1 MRTNTVAAIHSV
13 LPSLAVLAQGAK
25 TRRGGRAIKLYRPE
39 QSVLELT
46 ADALA
51 AITAL
56 VKAGHTVR
64 VYAKGSIFTMELD
77 ADGQLSW
84 KNVKG
89 TNTCIRP
96 NVIVKVV
103 C

>member
-13 LPSLAVLAQGAK
+13 LPSLAVLAQGSK

-39 QSVLELT
+39 QSVLELSAEALT
-46 ADALA
+46 AM
-51 AITAL
+51 TVL

-64 VYAKGSIFTMELD
+64 VYAKGSIYTMELL
-77 ADGQLSW
+77 ASGELSW
-84 KNVKG
+84 NNVKG
-89 TNTCIRP
+89 TNTCIREHL
-96 NVIVKVV
+96 IVKVV